1 MLGVSSELGYTGF
14 ALVGAGVSA
23 VAVFALSAAGR
34 SGRAGSDSLR
44 LALAGAVVAA
54 LLVSL
59 TSAVLVFDAETLDEF
74 RFWVVGS
81 IAGRDAGVTLSV
93 LPVVAAGL
101 AIAFAAGRSLNAL
114 ALGDEVAR
122 ALGQDVARARAA
134 ASVDN
139 EVDAL
144 AAAVDGDPGTAV
156 EQPT

>member
-1 MLGVSSELGYTGF
+1 VIVHRDYRRRRGF
-14 ALVGAGVSA
+14 
-23 VAVFALSAAGR
+23 
-34 SGRAGSDSLR
+34 DI
-44 LALAGAVVAA
+44 
-54 LLVSL
+54 
-59 TSAVLVFDAETLDEF
+59 EIKMTLDEF

-144 AAAVDGDPGTAV
+144 AAAVDGDPGTTV
-156 EQPT
+156 DQPT